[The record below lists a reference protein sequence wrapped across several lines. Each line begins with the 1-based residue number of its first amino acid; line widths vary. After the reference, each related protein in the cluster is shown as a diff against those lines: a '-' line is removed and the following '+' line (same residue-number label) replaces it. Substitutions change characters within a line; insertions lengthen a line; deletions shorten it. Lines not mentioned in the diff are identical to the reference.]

1 MCDLHF
7 NPVTPIVP
15 KLPLREED
23 VVVVKQ
29 KSTGGGGYSLRFFI
43 LFAILVLFIYIGLTS
58 LKFKN
63 FKLKRLIG
71 R

>member
-23 VVVVKQ
+23 VVIVKQ
-29 KSTGGGGYSLRFFI
+29 KSTGSGGGYRLRFVI
-43 LFAILVLFIYIGLTS
+43 LLAILVLFICTS
-58 LKFKN
+58 IKFN
-63 FKLKRLIG
+63 FFKLKRLIG
-71 R
+71 M